1 MSAAMNRR
9 AFVTGSLA
17 GAAAGALALRGG
29 PAAAQDAP
37 KAASAE
43 MPRGKI
49 GKLEV
54 SRILLGGNLLTHYT
68 HGRDLNYTYRLAAH
82 YNTPAKIIETLAI
95 AEQNGINTLSVH
107 TANNYSAWQPGGVIH
122 TLQQH
127 RKNGGKMQWIIC
139 PTAPVNESMEAYK
152 QMVQRLIDT
161 GCDAIYLWGV
171 YADGM
176 VARKQF
182 DQIAKAVQI
191 AKDFKVPSGVGGHD
205 LNVVL
210 QCEERKVD
218 ADFYI
223 KTFHHHKYP
232 SAPKPEQI
240 RGPICEVPGYWCS
253 DPPAVVEAMKAVKRP
268 WIAFKIMAAGAIP
281 PKDAVS
287 FVFKSGAD
295 HALMGMFDFEIAE
308 DAKIAREALANV
320 QRERPWLS

>member
-1 MSAAMNRR
+1 MPSPLSRR
-9 AFVTGSLA
+9 AFVQGSVL
-17 GAAAGALALRGG
+17 GAAAGAMALRGIR
-29 PAAAQDAP
+29 AVAEDAP
-37 KAASAE
+37 KPAASG

-54 SRILLGGNLLTHYT
+54 SRILLGGNLLTHFT

-82 YNTPAKIIETLAI
+82 YNTPAKIIETLAV
-95 AEQNGINTLSVH
+95 AEENGINTLSVH
-107 TANNYSAWQPGGVIH
+107 TANNYSAWNPGGVIH
-122 TLQQH
+122 TLLEH
-127 RKNGGKMQWIIC
+127 RKRGGKMQWIIC
-139 PTAPVNESMEAYK
+139 PTAPVNDAMEAYK
-152 QMVQRLIDT
+152 QMVKRLVDS

-182 DQIAKAVQI
+182 DQVAKAVQV
-191 AKDFKVPSGVGGHD
+191 AKDAGVPSGVGGHD

-210 QCEERKVD
+210 QCEERKID

-232 SAPKPEQI
+232 TAPKPEQI
-240 RGPICEVPGYWCS
+240 KGPISEIPGYWCS
-253 DPPAVVEAMKAVKRP
+253 DPPAVVAAMKEVKKP

-287 FVFKSGAD
+287 YVFNHGAD
-295 HALMGMFDFEIAE
+295 HALLGMFDFEIAE
-308 DAKIAREALANV
+308 DAKIAREALAGV